1 MQFFFLLLF
10 NVFLGA
16 VLYLVISLKLERS
29 ATEYR
34 ERRLRKEM
42 DAIIREFNLTAERNI
57 SILEGKIRV
66 MRRLLEKTGDIRS
79 VDLIME
85 EEEAACASPGAKRE
99 GTNTEEA
106 GYDLAVPAIPVERRG
121 ESIARAGKAAAIAAG
136 MVKKGLLI
144 FFEKI
149 NHMLSRREML
159 PAEHVPKI
167 GVRHE
172 PTHDA
177 VTLHDPPVRREW
189 VDEEPRPVL
198 IEKDLR
204 DVAPIEPPEAASDG
218 SARPLSEREIEEIV
232 AGSDDKY
239 AMVSVLFEGGCGID
253 DISRYSGL
261 PAGEVRLVL
270 NLSGHVTAEQ

>member
-85 EEEAACASPGAKRE
+85 EEDLVASTEAKKDE
-99 GTNTEEA
+99 TNMEEA
-106 GYDLAVPAIPVERRG
+106 GYDPAIPGERLG
-121 ESIARAGKAAAIAAG
+121 ESIARAGKAAAIAGGA
-136 MVKKGLLI
+136 VKKGLLI

-149 NHMLSRREML
+149 NHMLSRREVL
-159 PAEHVPKI
+159 PAEHVPQL
-167 GVRHE
+167 GARRE
-172 PTHDA
+172 PGHD
-177 VTLHDPPVRREW
+177 VMLLQDPPVRREW
-189 VDEEPRPVL
+189 VVEEPRPVL

-204 DVAPIEPPEAASDG
+204 DVAPVEPPDAAPDE

-239 AMVSVLFEGGCGID
+239 AMVSVLFEGGCGVEE
-253 DISRYSGL
+253 ISRYSGL

-270 NLSGHVTAEQ
+270 NLSGHIPAEQ

>member
-57 SILEGKIRV
+57 SILEGKIRI
-66 MRRLLEKTGDIRS
+66 MRRLLEKTGDIKS
-79 VDLIME
+79 IDLIME
-85 EEEAACASPGAKRE
+85 EEESPAAAVDERAGGSIQENPVP
-99 GTNTEEA
+99 EA
-106 GYDLAVPAIPVERRG
+106 YATVRG
-121 ESIARAGKAAAIAAG
+121 DALARAGNAAVIAGG

-144 FFEKI
+144 LFEKI
-149 NHMLSRREML
+149 NHMLSRGNLDRV
-159 PAEHVPKI
+159 EHAPVFD
-167 GVRHE
+167 VRHSTFTE
-172 PTHDA
+172 PMPLPEPA
-177 VTLHDPPVRREW
+177 VVPERLV
-189 VDEEPRPVL
+189 EEARPVL

-204 DVAPIEPPEAASDG
+204 DVTPIESTGPCEE
-218 SARPLSEREIEEIV
+218 SANPLSESEIEKIV
-232 AGSDDKY
+232 ASSDDKY
-239 AMVSVLFEGGCGID
+239 AMVSVLFEGGCGIEE
-253 DISRYSGL
+253 ISRYSGL

-270 NLSGHVTAEQ
+270 NLNRHMPGEQ